1 MKIYRLIL
9 TASLVGA
16 LMVSTAAFAKPEPRR
31 HESHCIEQSAKVPS
45 KHVVKTKAPAKPAYA
60 KHGPHNKPIAV
71 RKVSHISSKENDI
84 IAIAAALLKLCS

>member
-1 MKIYRLIL
+1 MKKYRLIL

-16 LMVSTAAFAKPEPRR
+16 LMVSTAAFAKPEPMRR
-31 HESHCIEQSAKVPS
+31 ESHRIEQPVKAPA

-60 KHGPHNKPIAV
+60 KHGPHNKPIAAH
-71 RKVSHISSKENDI
+71 KVSHVSSKENDI